1 MTGLPE
7 QGRTPRGRIR
17 SVLIAVVLLAVA
29 CGGAAYALI
38 NGQPPGLTT
47 TTSTQFA
54 IGADTMVSAV
64 ASQSPSGYSLE
75 SAKANGSASADW
87 AVLGAADGSV
97 ANLTALVFASP
108 NDSQAYFTRL
118 VSSLEGLPGYS
129 DLTSALSAYQQYG
142 RCYGYGEDVDG
153 IAVVNG
159 VCTEGNVFLQVHLV
173 SNESFGD
180 LEADMTS
187 LMGAL
192 YGSVD

>member
-1 MTGLPE
+1 MAGLPE
-7 QGRTPRGRIR
+7 HGKTSRGRIR
-17 SVLIAVVLLAVA
+17 SVLVAIVLLAVA
-29 CGGAAYALI
+29 CGGAAYALLS
-38 NGQPPGLTT
+38 GQPSGA
-47 TTSTQFA
+47 TTSTSTEFA
-54 IGADTMVSAV
+54 IGANSVVSAV
-64 ASQSPSGYSLE
+64 ASQGTSGYSLE

-87 AVLGAADGSV
+87 AVLGSADGSV
-97 ANLTALVFASP
+97 ANLTALVFASS
-108 NDSQAYFTRL
+108 NDSQAYFARL
-118 VSSLEGLPGYS
+118 VSSLEGLPGYTEVS
-129 DLTSALSAYQQYG
+129 SALSAYQQYG

-173 SNESFGD
+173 SNKSFGD